1 MILVVAE
8 KPSVGRDIARVL
20 KCGTKGEGWLSGDEY
35 IITWAFGHLVTP
47 MEPDEIDERYK
58 KWRAEDLPILPE
70 TLPTKVIP
78 KTRSQFS
85 AIRKLMADK
94 RVERII
100 CATDAGR
107 EES

>member
-20 KCGTKGEGWLSGDEY
+20 RCTKKGDGYLSGDSY
-35 IITWAFGHLVTP
+35 TVTWAFGHLVTLV
-47 MEPDEIDERYK
+47 EPDELEERYK
-58 KWRAEDLPILPE
+58 KWRMEDLPILPE
-70 TLPTKVIP
+70 RIPTKVIA

-85 AIRKLMADK
+85 VIKKLMLAPE
-94 RVERII
+94 VERVI

-107 EES
+107 EGE